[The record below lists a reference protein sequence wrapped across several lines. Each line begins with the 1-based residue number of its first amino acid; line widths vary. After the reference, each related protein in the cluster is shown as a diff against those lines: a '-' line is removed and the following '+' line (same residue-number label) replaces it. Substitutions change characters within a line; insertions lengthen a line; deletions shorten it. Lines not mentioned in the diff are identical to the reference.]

1 MITNHL
7 FENVILF
14 IKYIGNNKIDD
25 FSNVNWVECYR
36 QSLMSDVFKIAD
48 LWNVIAIKSQNRNKK
63 NRLFNKY
70 L

>member
-14 IKYIGNNKIDD
+14 IKYIGNN
-25 FSNVNWVECYR
+25 
-36 QSLMSDVFKIAD
+36 KIAD